1 MREPRRTDDE
11 EDLGCAVAIRL
22 IEDPHLLLLL
32 LRVGAAGDGRRRRG
46 HHAVRHPP
54 SSSAPDNNKI
64 TGIAAG
70 ALARLLDHLAEI
82 TINQALGVR
91 GRDGDKIVSICDDP
105 SGRLGGT
112 NQGFQ
117 EEAERSRH
125 GDGGGV
131 DWREQDESWR
141 QLSL

>member
-22 IEDPHLLLLL
+22 IEDPHLLL